1 MRILF
6 LSHYFPPEVNAP
18 AVRTYEHCREW
29 ARHGHEVHVV
39 TCVPSHPQGR
49 VYPGYESSFAA
60 QHEEKDGI
68 KVHRVWTYIAPNKGF
83 LARTIGYASYMF
95 SAALACLKLPRP
107 DIIVATS
114 PQFFCACA
122 GFLASRLRR
131 APWIF
136 EVRDLWPESIVAVGA
151 IRNRAIIGLLEMVEK
166 YLYRDAEKVVV
177 LTRSFADNLKG
188 RGINAGK
195 LHFLPNGV
203 DPEVWQREGRS
214 TARQGLG
221 LDSKFVVSYVGTH
234 GMAHNLETLLDA
246 ADILREHEDISIQ
259 MVGDGAEYEN
269 LRLRAERNSLSNVS
283 MIGQVPRDDA
293 RAYVAASDVSVVLLR
308 KSELFKTVIPS
319 KILEAMAAGNPVVLG
334 VEGEAKRIVEDAGV
348 GICIEPENPAELADA
363 VLRLKAAPG
372 LREEMGRN
380 GRAVVS
386 EWFDRNRIANEMLDV
401 LCECQRHT
409 EQQPVK
415 EVS

>member
-29 ARHGHEVHVV
+29 TRHGHEVHVV
-39 TCVPSHPQGR
+39 TCVPSHPQGK
-49 VYPGYESSFAA
+49 VYPGYESSLAT

-68 KVHRVWTYIAPNKGF
+68 HVHRIWTYIAANKGF

-95 SAALACLKLPRP
+95 SAALASLQLPRP
-107 DIIVATS
+107 DIVVATS

-122 GFLASRLRR
+122 GFLASKLRR

-151 IRNRAIIGLLEMVEK
+151 IRNRSVIGLLEMMEK
-166 YLYRDAEKVVV
+166 YLYRDAEKIVV

-203 DPEVWQREGRS
+203 DPEVWQRERRS

-246 ADILREHEDISIQ
+246 ADILREHDDISIQ
-259 MVGDGAEYEN
+259 MVGDGAEYAN
-269 LRLRAERNSLSNVS
+269 LRMRAEQDALSNVS
-283 MIGQVPRDDA
+283 MIGQVSRDDA

-334 VEGEAKRIVEDAGV
+334 VEGEAKRIVEDAGA

-363 VLRLKAAPG
+363 VLRLKEAPH
-372 LREEMGRN
+372 LREQMGRN
-380 GRAVVS
+380 GRAAVR
-386 EWFDRNRIANEMLDV
+386 EHFERRRIAHEMLNV
-401 LCECQRHT
+401 LCECRRDAN
-409 EQQPVK
+409 QQPAM
-415 EVS
+415 EAP